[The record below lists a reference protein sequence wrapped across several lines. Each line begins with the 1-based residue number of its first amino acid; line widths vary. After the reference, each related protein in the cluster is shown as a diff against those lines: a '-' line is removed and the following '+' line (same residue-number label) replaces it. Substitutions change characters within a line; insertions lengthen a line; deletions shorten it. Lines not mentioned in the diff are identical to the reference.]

1 MRMDT
6 QTIVTIAVAIN
17 VGVALLAIA
26 APRFGRRR
34 PSRSMALAAAT
45 ATGSSVLR
53 ESAGSADGAIDGES
67 EWPPSDSADVD
78 AAWSPDRPA
87 GDGERAGRLGPRA
100 ATAEAT
106 WDPETGLAL
115 AASWSRWIAEEEARV
130 RRFHRPAT
138 IVLVE
143 LGGLDRLVDLVGREA
158 GQRLIPPIAI
168 TMRRYGR
175 ETDHFARIGRARF
188 AAVLTETDEVQA
200 INYVERIRTAC
211 DVWLAAGAVSLRLA
225 IGWAEISLNQA
236 AADAVR
242 LAEERLFVDRQR
254 SGSGGREAIDPAD
267 ATDRAGRADSGS

>member
-1 MRMDT
+1 MDT

-34 PSRSMALAAAT
+34 PSRSMALAGAT
-45 ATGSSVLR
+45 ATGTSAPR
-53 ESAGSADGAIDGES
+53 GSAGASDGAIDGES
-67 EWPPSDSADVD
+67 EWPQSDSSDVA
-78 AAWSPDRPA
+78 AAWSPDRSA
-87 GDGERAGRLGPRA
+87 ADAERTGRLGARPA
-100 ATAEAT
+100 MAEAS

-175 ETDHFARIGRARF
+175 EADHFARVGRARF
-188 AAVLTETDEVQA
+188 AAILTETDEVQA

-225 IGWAEISLNQA
+225 IGWAEISVNQA

-242 LAEERLFVDRQR
+242 LAEERLFADRQR
-254 SGSGGREAIDPAD
+254 SLPGGREAVDPAD
-267 ATDRAGRADSGS
+267 ATDRAGRADSDS

>member
-1 MRMDT
+1 MDT

-26 APRFGRRR
+26 TPRFGRRR
-34 PSRSMALAAAT
+34 PPRSLALAT
-45 ATGSSVLR
+45 ATATSGPALH
-53 ESAGSADGAIDGES
+53 ESAGASDGAIDGAS
-67 EWPPSDSADVD
+67 EWPPSESSDV
-78 AAWSPDRPA
+78 AAVWSPDRAA
-87 GDGERAGRLGPRA
+87 GDGERTGRLGPRPATTEA
-100 ATAEAT
+100 A

-115 AASWSRWIAEEEARV
+115 AASWSRWITEEEARV

-175 ETDHFARIGRARF
+175 EADHFARVGRTRF
-188 AAVLTETDEVQA
+188 AAILTETDEVQA

-225 IGWAEISLNQA
+225 IGWAEISVNQA

-242 LAEERLFVDRQR
+242 LAEERLFADRQR
-254 SGSGGREAIDPAD
+254 SSGGREVMDPP
-267 ATDRAGRADSGS
+267 ATDRAGRSDSVS